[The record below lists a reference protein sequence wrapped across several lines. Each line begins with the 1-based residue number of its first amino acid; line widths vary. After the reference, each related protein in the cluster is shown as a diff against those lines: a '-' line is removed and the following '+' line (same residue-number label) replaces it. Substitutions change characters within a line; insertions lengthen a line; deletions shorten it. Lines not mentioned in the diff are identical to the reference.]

1 MKITSK
7 KTTSKTISYSSPS
20 ISYYDNN
27 TKSDNLKK
35 QQISKSKISSL
46 KNKIFLNLNYKIE
59 KENEEYG
66 YELEQSIDND
76 LDSLKENIV
85 IFSNEKENGEIIGNK
100 NNHIIKKEKYQ
111 INKNLKNK
119 KKK

>member
-27 TKSDNLKK
+27 TKLDNLKK

-46 KNKIFLNLNYKIE
+46 KNTKL
-59 KENEEYG
+59 
-66 YELEQSIDND
+66 
-76 LDSLKENIV
+76 V
-85 IFSNEKENGEIIGNK
+85 A
-100 NNHIIKKEKYQ
+100 
-111 INKNLKNK
+111 
-119 KKK
+119 